1 MNAGLPPGRMHAVC
15 WCGNRELE
23 TFSGD
28 YQRCPLCDT
37 IVVSLPLDLDR
48 FEVKDDDKDFY
59 GKQYYQLYATDKL
72 GYPGLADRAR
82 LDLPERCLHWLRALL
97 KYKLPPG
104 RILELGSAHGA
115 FVALLGWTG
124 FEASGLEL
132 SPWLVRFAK
141 ATFGIT
147 MLTGKIEEQ
156 EIEAGSLDAIVL
168 MDVLEHL
175 RDPVGTMKRCLTLL
189 KLDGILLVQTPRY
202 PEGTSFA
209 EMRDK
214 DDSFLL
220 QLKPEEHI
228 YLFSK
233 SSATQLFTQCG
244 ARYVVFEQAIFS
256 HYDMFFIV
264 GREPLVVNAK
274 NEIERALLRAPVSRL
289 VLALLDLQMRG
300 E

>member
-1 MNAGLPPGRMHAVC
+1 
-15 WCGNRELE
+15 
-23 TFSGD
+23 
-28 YQRCPLCDT
+28 
-37 IVVSLPLDLDR
+37 VVSLPLDLDR